1 MWDFVGGVPRLNVYE
16 EAYEVLNVTPLSKH
30 VAKDMKKHG
39 FTFVGPVVTYMFM
52 KASGMIQD
60 EVLNREVK

>member
-1 MWDFVGGVPRLNVYE
+1 
-16 EAYEVLNVTPLSKH
+16 LSKT
-30 VAKDMKKHG
+30 VAKDMKRHG

-60 EVLNREVK
+60 EVLNPELK